1 MDLPGCIGQDAG
13 NRQEHVER
21 AVADLKG
28 GERRSGARRSD
39 FRQAGL
45 KRQQLNFGAL
55 DPGVAIRRFV
65 QLYECHGTLI
75 L

>member
-1 MDLPGCIGQDAG
+1 
-13 NRQEHVER
+13 
-21 AVADLKG
+21 VADLKG
-28 GERRSGARRSD
+28 GERRSGSRRSD